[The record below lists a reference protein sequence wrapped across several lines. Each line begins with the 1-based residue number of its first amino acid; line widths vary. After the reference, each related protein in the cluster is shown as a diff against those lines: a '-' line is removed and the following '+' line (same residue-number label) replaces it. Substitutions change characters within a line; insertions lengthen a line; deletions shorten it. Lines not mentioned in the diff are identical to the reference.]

1 MNGIENVWRRKENG
15 KNEWESGKCC
25 VSGGVVL
32 IYMYINLT
40 KAHFQMEFGTEPKF
54 EQRFAV
60 RLHG

>member
-1 MNGIENVWRRKENG
+1 MFGDERKMAKMFG
-15 KNEWESGKCC
+15 ESGKCC